1 MSGAVTE
8 PRSTSLL
15 LIGAGGHARVCLE
28 ALLDD
33 PALAVTGAVSRDGRG
48 IGDLGVPM
56 LGTDEDLP
64 ATAQRHGVHG
74 GFVAIGDNVAR
85 AAVSARWGAAG
96 LPLAI
101 AISRFAMVSRSA
113 VIEPGVAV
121 LPGAVV
127 NAATVVGA
135 GTIVNTNASIDH
147 DCRVGR
153 FAHVAPGTAIGGD
166 VVIGDGVFIGLG
178 ARVLPGVTIGAG
190 AMVGAGAVVVRDVP
204 AGALVVGC
212 PARVVRMLTS

>member
-1 MSGAVTE
+1 V
-8 PRSTSLL
+8 L

-33 PALAVTGAVSRDGRG
+33 PAQTVIGAVSRDGRG
-48 IGDLGVPM
+48 AADLGVPM
-56 LGTDEDLP
+56 LGTDEALP
-64 ATAQRHGVHG
+64 TTAQRLGIQRA
-74 GFVAIGDNVAR
+74 FVAIGDNTAR
-85 AAVSARWGAAG
+85 AAVAARWAATG
-96 LPLAI
+96 LPLAS
-101 AISRFAMVSRSA
+101 AISRFALPSRSA
-113 VIEPGVAV
+113 VLEQGVAL

-127 NAATVVGA
+127 NAATVIGE

-153 FAHVAPGTAIGGD
+153 FAHIAPGTAIGGD

-190 AMVGAGAVVVRDVP
+190 AIVGAGAVVVHDVP

-212 PARVVRMLTS
+212 PARFVRMLTS